1 MDSQNV
7 GAGSSLKRKGS
18 ISDEENHLENKRK
31 LRREGEKLRRERL
44 NRTLSLLAEE
54 VPWLQR
60 CERRPDKSSILKLTV
75 NYLKLNIGI
84 KKRNLNFVL
93 PTFLKDTVTED
104 FLGLVA
110 CGSLLIISESGTI
123 LYMSES
129 LTQQLGWLQIDVL
142 GSSINK
148 MIHKDDVEL
157 LKIQFKWLINF
168 HYTTQTSTE
177 DSKSYIPVNMSRKV
191 NRSFFLRM
199 LNLQHGS
206 GTAPHYDEM
215 KIVGHLHYHT
225 QDKKKVRS
233 VLNESWLVGVCRPVA
248 QQNLINMQTYEDNNS
263 PEWISQHAMDG
274 KLWYQDHRVSL
285 VTGLMPKENIGKSVY
300 DLVRK
305 EDLRDIACSH
315 MKIMTDDEIP
325 CTVFRMDSLDW
336 HRSVKYIKARS
347 VIVKDAW
354 TKKNLFIVSLNQHI
368 SDEEGEALLIEQQRR
383 VQALIAAT
391 KGLTLQEQN
400 FEESSEVLSIASGS
414 SQPES
419 PVGAELPS
427 ICSSGSRHSVDSW
440 SDSDSAPSVT
450 DKSLSKDKDTK
461 KRDSLPLLKSLL
473 IGPNCEKGTVN
484 KLETLECR
492 SQESVLPKHK
502 QSGDQDSNVGK
513 SSFSG
518 EFFGESTGD
527 SGIVSGF
534 ERQDVPYISIVDVDL
549 LDENNALQQ
558 SDGIS
563 SPESFLE
570 ENNSA
575 VDKEYFKNQ
584 ISHFFPNVSSGGVL
598 NSDSKQ
604 CGVDCSDKDLPSVS
618 DCRNS
623 MINTTFKSDNDRIG
637 ILQGVLNSTTSLLM
651 EKTPI
656 KDIQKVQSPTISSQ
670 ISPQTDNACV
680 QDSSEVKVESRFY
693 QQLQKKHNNL
703 ERSLHS
709 QNQELTVL
717 KRNLRDN
724 QHYPHFVEKLKN
736 LQSEIQE
743 QCKLLKIIESEMR
756 KISTP

>member
-1 MDSQNV
+1 M
-7 GAGSSLKRKGS
+7 
-18 ISDEENHLENKRK
+18 
-31 LRREGEKLRRERL
+31 
-44 NRTLSLLAEE
+44 TL
-54 VPWLQR
+54 
-60 CERRPDKSSILKLTV
+60 
-75 NYLKLNIGI
+75 
-84 KKRNLNFVL
+84 
-93 PTFLKDTVTED
+93 
-104 FLGLVA
+104 
-110 CGSLLIISESGTI
+110 
-123 LYMSES
+123 
-129 LTQQLGWLQIDVL
+129 
-142 GSSINK
+142 
-148 MIHKDDVEL
+148 
-157 LKIQFKWLINF
+157 
-168 HYTTQTSTE
+168 
-177 DSKSYIPVNMSRKV
+177 
-191 NRSFFLRM
+191 
-199 LNLQHGS
+199 
-206 GTAPHYDEM
+206 
-215 KIVGHLHYHT
+215 
-225 QDKKKVRS
+225 
-233 VLNESWLVGVCRPVA
+233 
-248 QQNLINMQTYEDNNS
+248 
-263 PEWISQHAMDG
+263 
-274 KLWYQDHRVSL
+274 
-285 VTGLMPKENIGKSVY
+285 
-300 DLVRK
+300 
-305 EDLRDIACSH
+305 
-315 MKIMTDDEIP
+315 
-325 CTVFRMDSLDW
+325 VFD
-336 HRSVKYIKARS
+336 
-347 VIVKDAW
+347 
-354 TKKNLFIVSLNQHI
+354 NLF

-419 PVGAELPS
+419 PVGAQLPS
-427 ICSSGSRHSVDSW
+427 ICSSGSRLSVDSW

-575 VDKEYFKNQ
+575 VDKEYFVNQ

-618 DCRNS
+618 DCSNS

-637 ILQGVLNSTTSLLM
+637 ILQGILNSTTSLLL

-656 KDIQKVQSPTISSQ
+656 KG
-670 ISPQTDNACV
+670 TDNYLIYLKKKRIAC
-680 QDSSEVKVESRFY
+680 DHNKFKVT
-693 QQLQKKHNNL
+693 LMKKL
-703 ERSLHS
+703 
-709 QNQELTVL
+709 V
-717 KRNLRDN
+717 
-724 QHYPHFVEKLKN
+724 
-736 LQSEIQE
+736 
-743 QCKLLKIIESEMR
+743 
-756 KISTP
+756 

>member
-1 MDSQNV
+1 M
-7 GAGSSLKRKGS
+7 
-18 ISDEENHLENKRK
+18 
-31 LRREGEKLRRERL
+31 
-44 NRTLSLLAEE
+44 TL
-54 VPWLQR
+54 
-60 CERRPDKSSILKLTV
+60 
-75 NYLKLNIGI
+75 
-84 KKRNLNFVL
+84 
-93 PTFLKDTVTED
+93 
-104 FLGLVA
+104 
-110 CGSLLIISESGTI
+110 
-123 LYMSES
+123 
-129 LTQQLGWLQIDVL
+129 
-142 GSSINK
+142 
-148 MIHKDDVEL
+148 
-157 LKIQFKWLINF
+157 
-168 HYTTQTSTE
+168 
-177 DSKSYIPVNMSRKV
+177 
-191 NRSFFLRM
+191 
-199 LNLQHGS
+199 
-206 GTAPHYDEM
+206 
-215 KIVGHLHYHT
+215 
-225 QDKKKVRS
+225 
-233 VLNESWLVGVCRPVA
+233 
-248 QQNLINMQTYEDNNS
+248 
-263 PEWISQHAMDG
+263 
-274 KLWYQDHRVSL
+274 
-285 VTGLMPKENIGKSVY
+285 
-300 DLVRK
+300 
-305 EDLRDIACSH
+305 
-315 MKIMTDDEIP
+315 
-325 CTVFRMDSLDW
+325 VFD
-336 HRSVKYIKARS
+336 
-347 VIVKDAW
+347 
-354 TKKNLFIVSLNQHI
+354 NLF

-570 ENNSA
+570 GNNSA
-575 VDKEYFKNQ
+575 VDKEYFVNQ

-637 ILQGVLNSTTSLLM
+637 ILQGILNSTTSLLL

-656 KDIQKVQSPTISSQ
+656 KG
-670 ISPQTDNACV
+670 TDNYLIYLKKKKRIAC
-680 QDSSEVKVESRFY
+680 DHNKFKVT
-693 QQLQKKHNNL
+693 LMKKL
-703 ERSLHS
+703 
-709 QNQELTVL
+709 V
-717 KRNLRDN
+717 
-724 QHYPHFVEKLKN
+724 
-736 LQSEIQE
+736 
-743 QCKLLKIIESEMR
+743 
-756 KISTP
+756 

>member
-1 MDSQNV
+1 M
-7 GAGSSLKRKGS
+7 
-18 ISDEENHLENKRK
+18 
-31 LRREGEKLRRERL
+31 
-44 NRTLSLLAEE
+44 TL
-54 VPWLQR
+54 
-60 CERRPDKSSILKLTV
+60 
-75 NYLKLNIGI
+75 
-84 KKRNLNFVL
+84 
-93 PTFLKDTVTED
+93 
-104 FLGLVA
+104 
-110 CGSLLIISESGTI
+110 
-123 LYMSES
+123 
-129 LTQQLGWLQIDVL
+129 
-142 GSSINK
+142 
-148 MIHKDDVEL
+148 
-157 LKIQFKWLINF
+157 
-168 HYTTQTSTE
+168 
-177 DSKSYIPVNMSRKV
+177 
-191 NRSFFLRM
+191 
-199 LNLQHGS
+199 
-206 GTAPHYDEM
+206 
-215 KIVGHLHYHT
+215 
-225 QDKKKVRS
+225 
-233 VLNESWLVGVCRPVA
+233 
-248 QQNLINMQTYEDNNS
+248 
-263 PEWISQHAMDG
+263 
-274 KLWYQDHRVSL
+274 
-285 VTGLMPKENIGKSVY
+285 
-300 DLVRK
+300 
-305 EDLRDIACSH
+305 
-315 MKIMTDDEIP
+315 
-325 CTVFRMDSLDW
+325 VFD
-336 HRSVKYIKARS
+336 
-347 VIVKDAW
+347 
-354 TKKNLFIVSLNQHI
+354 NLF

-427 ICSSGSRHSVDSW
+427 ICSSGSRLSVDSW

-575 VDKEYFKNQ
+575 VDKEYFVNQ

-618 DCRNS
+618 DCSNS

-637 ILQGVLNSTTSLLM
+637 ILQGILNSTTSLLL

-656 KDIQKVQSPTISSQ
+656 KG
-670 ISPQTDNACV
+670 TDNYLIYLKKKRIAC
-680 QDSSEVKVESRFY
+680 DHNKFKVT
-693 QQLQKKHNNL
+693 LMKKL
-703 ERSLHS
+703 
-709 QNQELTVL
+709 V
-717 KRNLRDN
+717 
-724 QHYPHFVEKLKN
+724 
-736 LQSEIQE
+736 
-743 QCKLLKIIESEMR
+743 
-756 KISTP
+756 

>member
-1 MDSQNV
+1 M
-7 GAGSSLKRKGS
+7 
-18 ISDEENHLENKRK
+18 
-31 LRREGEKLRRERL
+31 
-44 NRTLSLLAEE
+44 TL
-54 VPWLQR
+54 
-60 CERRPDKSSILKLTV
+60 
-75 NYLKLNIGI
+75 
-84 KKRNLNFVL
+84 
-93 PTFLKDTVTED
+93 
-104 FLGLVA
+104 
-110 CGSLLIISESGTI
+110 
-123 LYMSES
+123 
-129 LTQQLGWLQIDVL
+129 
-142 GSSINK
+142 
-148 MIHKDDVEL
+148 
-157 LKIQFKWLINF
+157 
-168 HYTTQTSTE
+168 
-177 DSKSYIPVNMSRKV
+177 
-191 NRSFFLRM
+191 
-199 LNLQHGS
+199 
-206 GTAPHYDEM
+206 
-215 KIVGHLHYHT
+215 
-225 QDKKKVRS
+225 
-233 VLNESWLVGVCRPVA
+233 
-248 QQNLINMQTYEDNNS
+248 
-263 PEWISQHAMDG
+263 
-274 KLWYQDHRVSL
+274 
-285 VTGLMPKENIGKSVY
+285 
-300 DLVRK
+300 
-305 EDLRDIACSH
+305 
-315 MKIMTDDEIP
+315 
-325 CTVFRMDSLDW
+325 VFD
-336 HRSVKYIKARS
+336 
-347 VIVKDAW
+347 
-354 TKKNLFIVSLNQHI
+354 NLF

-427 ICSSGSRHSVDSW
+427 ICSSASRHSVDSW
-440 SDSDSAPSVT
+440 SDSNSAPSVT

-473 IGPNCEKGTVN
+473 IGPNCEKGKVTVN
-484 KLETLECR
+484 KLETIECR

-575 VDKEYFKNQ
+575 VDKEYFENQ

-637 ILQGVLNSTTSLLM
+637 ILQGILNSTTSLLM

-656 KDIQKVQSPTISSQ
+656 KG
-670 ISPQTDNACV
+670 TDN
-680 QDSSEVKVESRFY
+680 Y
-693 QQLQKKHNNL
+693 LNIPKKKKKDCL
-703 ERSLHS
+703 
-709 QNQELTVL
+709 
-717 KRNLRDN
+717 
-724 QHYPHFVEKLKN
+724 
-736 LQSEIQE
+736 
-743 QCKLLKIIESEMR
+743 
-756 KISTP
+756 

>member
-1 MDSQNV
+1 MESQNV
-7 GAGSSLKRKGS
+7 GAESSLKRKGS

-44 NRTLSLLAEE
+44 NRTLGLLAEE
-54 VPWLQR
+54 VPWLKR

-129 LTQQLGWLQIDVL
+129 LTRELGWLQIDVL

-157 LKIQFKWLINF
+157 LKLQFKWLNNF
-168 HYTTQTSTE
+168 HYTTKTSTE
-177 DSKSYIPVNMSRKV
+177 DCKSYIPVNMSRKV

-199 LNLQHGS
+199 LNLQQGS

-233 VLNESWLVGVCRPVA
+233 VLNESWLVGVCRPIA
-248 QQNLINMQTYEDNNS
+248 QQNIINMQTFEDNNN

-285 VTGLMPKENIGKSVY
+285 VTGLMPNEYIGRSVY

-325 CTVFRMDSLDW
+325 CTVFRMDTLDW
-336 HRSVKYIKARS
+336 NSSVKYIKARS

-368 SDEEGEALLIEQQRR
+368 SDEEGKALLIEQQRR

-391 KGLTLQEQN
+391 KGLTLQEEN
-400 FEESSEVLSIASGS
+400 FEQSSEVQSIASGS
-414 SQPES
+414 SQPGS
-419 PVGAELPS
+419 PDGGELPS
-427 ICSSGSRHSVDSW
+427 ICSSGSQQSVDSW
-440 SDSDSAPSVT
+440 SDSNSAPSG
-450 DKSLSKDKDTK
+450 KSPSKDKDTK
-461 KRDSLPLLKSLL
+461 KRGSLPLLKSLL
-473 IGPNCEKGTVN
+473 IGPNFEKGTVN
-484 KLETLECR
+484 KSETLECR
-492 SQESVLPKHK
+492 SRNTVLPQHK
-502 QSGDQDSNVGK
+502 QSRDQDSNVGK

-518 EFFGESTGD
+518 EFFGELTGD
-527 SGIVSGF
+527 SGIVTGF

-549 LDENNALQQ
+549 LDKNDALQQ
-558 SDGIS
+558 SGGIF
-563 SPESFLE
+563 SPESFPGG
-570 ENNSA
+570 NNSA
-575 VDKEYFKNQ
+575 VDKEYFMNQ
-584 ISHFFPNVSSGGVL
+584 ISHFFPNVSSGSVL
-598 NSDSKQ
+598 KCDSKH
-604 CGVDCSDKDLPSVS
+604 CEVDCSDKDLPSVS
-618 DCRNS
+618 DCSNS
-623 MINTTFKSDNDRIG
+623 ISTNVKSGNDRGG
-637 ILQGVLNSTTSLLM
+637 ILQGILNSGTPLLM

-680 QDSSEVKVESRFY
+680 QDSSEVKVELRFH
-693 QQLQKKHNNL
+693 QQLQQKHDVL
-703 ERSLHS
+703 ERSLHL
-709 QNQELTVL
+709 QNQELTIL

-724 QHYPHFVEKLKN
+724 QHYPHLVEKLNN

-756 KISTP
+756 NVSTP

>member
-1 MDSQNV
+1 M
-7 GAGSSLKRKGS
+7 
-18 ISDEENHLENKRK
+18 
-31 LRREGEKLRRERL
+31 
-44 NRTLSLLAEE
+44 TL
-54 VPWLQR
+54 
-60 CERRPDKSSILKLTV
+60 
-75 NYLKLNIGI
+75 
-84 KKRNLNFVL
+84 
-93 PTFLKDTVTED
+93 
-104 FLGLVA
+104 
-110 CGSLLIISESGTI
+110 
-123 LYMSES
+123 
-129 LTQQLGWLQIDVL
+129 
-142 GSSINK
+142 
-148 MIHKDDVEL
+148 
-157 LKIQFKWLINF
+157 
-168 HYTTQTSTE
+168 
-177 DSKSYIPVNMSRKV
+177 
-191 NRSFFLRM
+191 
-199 LNLQHGS
+199 
-206 GTAPHYDEM
+206 
-215 KIVGHLHYHT
+215 
-225 QDKKKVRS
+225 
-233 VLNESWLVGVCRPVA
+233 
-248 QQNLINMQTYEDNNS
+248 
-263 PEWISQHAMDG
+263 
-274 KLWYQDHRVSL
+274 
-285 VTGLMPKENIGKSVY
+285 
-300 DLVRK
+300 
-305 EDLRDIACSH
+305 
-315 MKIMTDDEIP
+315 
-325 CTVFRMDSLDW
+325 VFD
-336 HRSVKYIKARS
+336 
-347 VIVKDAW
+347 
-354 TKKNLFIVSLNQHI
+354 NLF

-527 SGIVSGF
+527 SGIVSGSK
-534 ERQDVPYISIVDVDL
+534 RQDVPYISIVDVDL

-570 ENNSA
+570 GNNSA
-575 VDKEYFKNQ
+575 VDKEYFVNQ

-618 DCRNS
+618 DCSNS

-637 ILQGVLNSTTSLLM
+637 ILQGILNSTTSLLL

-656 KDIQKVQSPTISSQ
+656 KG
-670 ISPQTDNACV
+670 TDNYLIYLKKKRIAC
-680 QDSSEVKVESRFY
+680 DHNKFKVT
-693 QQLQKKHNNL
+693 LMKKL
-703 ERSLHS
+703 
-709 QNQELTVL
+709 V
-717 KRNLRDN
+717 
-724 QHYPHFVEKLKN
+724 
-736 LQSEIQE
+736 
-743 QCKLLKIIESEMR
+743 
-756 KISTP
+756 

>member
-1 MDSQNV
+1 MS
-7 GAGSSLKRKGS
+7 GAKGA
-18 ISDEENHLENKRK
+18 EA
-31 LRREGEKLRRERL
+31 RL
-44 NRTLSLLAEE
+44 D
-54 VPWLQR
+54 P
-60 CERRPDKSSILKLTV
+60 
-75 NYLKLNIGI
+75 
-84 KKRNLNFVL
+84 
-93 PTFLKDTVTED
+93 
-104 FLGLVA
+104 
-110 CGSLLIISESGTI
+110 
-123 LYMSES
+123 
-129 LTQQLGWLQIDVL
+129 
-142 GSSINK
+142 
-148 MIHKDDVEL
+148 
-157 LKIQFKWLINF
+157 KIEI
-168 HYTTQTSTE
+168 
-177 DSKSYIPVNMSRKV
+177 
-191 NRSFFLRM
+191 
-199 LNLQHGS
+199 
-206 GTAPHYDEM
+206 
-215 KIVGHLHYHT
+215 
-225 QDKKKVRS
+225 
-233 VLNESWLVGVCRPVA
+233 WLVGVCRPVA

-285 VTGLMPKENIGKSVY
+285 VTGLMPKESIGKSVY

-427 ICSSGSRHSVDSW
+427 ICSSASRHSVDSW
-440 SDSDSAPSVT
+440 SDGDSAPSVT

-575 VDKEYFKNQ
+575 VDKEYFVNQ

-618 DCRNS
+618 DSN
-623 MINTTFKSDNDRIG
+623 
-637 ILQGVLNSTTSLLM
+637 
-651 EKTPI
+651 
-656 KDIQKVQSPTISSQ
+656 IQKVQSPTISSQ

-693 QQLQKKHNNL
+693 QQLQKKHDNL

-736 LQSEIQE
+736 LQVYCLGTGKGQTKVLNENQRASKRFASLTTMKDFIIV
-743 QCKLLKIIESEMR
+743 LKILWGLYKPHKSATNG
-756 KISTP
+756 KKSPVLYSTQG